1 MSSLYSVSG
10 HSELVR
16 TDCTGGYVRS
26 LYQSVLE
33 NPADVENQSE
43 SREFLKQQLQRAAHL
58 DDDMPSAPAALFG
71 WMETRAQKVGE
82 QYADYLEQRKA
93 GHPRRF
99 FSCRSHALWFLQQV
113 APTKLVDGAW
123 LYGVLQ
129 HWQDS
134 RYHPLLR
141 TYLEELGDG
150 DPAQNHVVLYRK
162 LLATTGCDPLP
173 DLADERYV
181 QGAVQLALGYHA
193 EEFLPELIG
202 YNLGYEQLPLHL
214 LISAFELNELDIDPY
229 YFTLHVTI
237 DNGSTGHARK
247 AVQAVIDSMP
257 VAGDSEVFLERV
269 NNGYK
274 LNDLGVGSA
283 ALIEAFDLDQELID
297 MLERKRVFG
306 QHMHSDYCRIEGRT
320 VNQWLAEP
328 GLAGPF
334 LEALQKRG
342 WIKRGED
349 PRNSRF
355 WNLIDGQDALMFGVF
370 SPFERQL
377 LHDWIADGWF
387 GEPSRASSS
396 GSARPAAFRP
406 SRRKRGAAFRTDP
419 VGEPDARGG
428 TGADPDVAQLQTE
441 LSMLS
446 PDERARRLI
455 ELMSPG
461 THATAAGLY
470 ATRLFVDLMD
480 RG

>member
-1 MSSLYSVSG
+1 MSSLYSIPGDQQLVPHDCASG
-10 HSELVR
+10 
-16 TDCTGGYVRS
+16 TVRS
-26 LYQSVLE
+26 LYRSMLE
-33 NPADVENQSE
+33 TPDHPEHKNEA
-43 SREFLKQQLQRAAHL
+43 REFLKQQLQRAAHL
-58 DDDMPSAPAALFG
+58 TDDMPSDPAALLG
-71 WMETRAQKVGE
+71 WMESRAQRVGE
-82 QYADYLEQRKA
+82 QYAEYLEQRKA

-134 RYHPLLR
+134 RFHPLLR

-162 LLATTGCDPLP
+162 LLATTGCEPLP
-173 DLADERYV
+173 DLADELHV
-181 QGAVQLALGYHA
+181 QGALQLALGYHA
-193 EEFLPELIG
+193 DEFLPELIG

-247 AVQAVIDSMP
+247 AVQSVLDGIP

-274 LNDLGVGSA
+274 LNDVGLGSA
-283 ALIEAFDLDQELID
+283 AIIESFDLDQELID

-320 VNQWLAEP
+320 VNQWLSEP
-328 GLAGPF
+328 GLARQF
-334 LEALQKRG
+334 LEALQNRH

-349 PRNSRF
+349 PRASRF
-355 WNLIDGQDALMFGVF
+355 WNLVDGPDALMFGVF
-370 SPFERQL
+370 SPFEKQL

-387 GEPSRASSS
+387 GEPSNRPASS
-396 GSARPAAFRP
+396 AKPAPFRPA
-406 SRRKRGAAFRTDP
+406 RRKRGGSSAASSPPDP
-419 VGEPDARGG
+419 VTSVGTEP
-428 TGADPDVAQLQTE
+428 DPDVSQLQAE
-441 LSMLS
+441 LSLLT
-446 PDERARRLI
+446 PAERVQRLMD
-455 ELMSPG
+455 LMSPG
-461 THATAAGLY
+461 THATPAGLY
-470 ATRLFVDLMD
+470 ATRLFAEMID

>member
-1 MSSLYSVSG
+1 MSSLYSISG
-10 HSELVR
+10 GQQLVPKDCPSEP
-16 TDCTGGYVRS
+16 VRS
-26 LYQSVLE
+26 LYQSMLE
-33 NPADVENQSE
+33 SPEHQEHLHQA
-43 SREFLKQQLQRAAHL
+43 REFLKLQLQRAAHL
-58 DDDMPSAPAALFG
+58 DGDMPADPAALLG
-71 WMETRAQKVGE
+71 WMESRAQIVGA
-82 QYADYLEQRKA
+82 QYAEYLEQRKA

-134 RYHPLLR
+134 RFHPLLR

-162 LLATTGCDPLP
+162 LLATTGCEPLP
-173 DLADERYV
+173 DLADERYI
-181 QGAVQLALGYHA
+181 QGAVQLALGHHA
-193 EEFLPELIG
+193 DEFLPELIG

-214 LISAFELNELDIDPY
+214 LISAFELNELNIDPY

-247 AVQAVIDSMP
+247 AVQSVIDCIP

-274 LNDLGVGSA
+274 LNDVGLGSA
-283 ALIEAFDLDQELID
+283 AIIESFDLDQELVD

-328 GLAGPF
+328 GLARQF
-334 LEALQKRG
+334 LEALQNRG
-342 WIKRGED
+342 WIRRGED
-349 PRNSRF
+349 PGKSRF
-355 WNLIDGQDALMFGVF
+355 WNLVEGPDALMFGVF
-370 SPFERQL
+370 SPFEKQL

-387 GEPSRASSS
+387 GEPSVPAGNTSRAT
-396 GSARPAAFRP
+396 AFRP
-406 SRRKRGAAFRTDP
+406 ARRKRGGASPAPGPEP
-419 VGEPDARGG
+419 VGNATTEPDS
-428 TGADPDVAQLQTE
+428 DVSQLRTE
-441 LSMLS
+441 LSMLDPS
-446 PDERARRLI
+446 QRVERLI

-461 THATAAGLY
+461 THATPAGLY
-470 ATRLFVDLMD
+470 ATRGFAELID

>member
-16 TDCTGGYVRS
+16 TDCSGGDVRS

-33 NPADVENQSE
+33 HPADLENQSE
-43 SREFLKQQLQRAAHL
+43 SREFLNQQLQRAARL
-58 DDDMPSAPAALFG
+58 DDDMPSEPSALLG
-71 WMETRAQKVGE
+71 WMESRAQKVGE

-162 LLATTGCDPLP
+162 LLATNGCDPLP
-173 DLADERYV
+173 ELADDRYV

-214 LISAFELNELDIDPY
+214 LICAFELNELDIDPY

-274 LNDLGVGSA
+274 LNDVGVGSA

-406 SRRKRGAAFRTDP
+406 SRRKRGAASRTDS

-428 TGADPDVAQLQTE
+428 TEADPDVAQLQTE